1 MGTFLS
7 QSANQTHVT
16 MKVVLFSTL
25 LAVAAASPL
34 PDHPPAPYH
43 APAPYAPEPVA
54 PPVYNY
60 EYGVNDPH
68 YGPVFSHAENRDNYN
83 TGGEYRVNLPDG
95 RVQIV
100 TYKADENGFVAD
112 VKYEGEATYPEEPAY
127 KPAPKPAYKP
137 APAPAYKP
145 APKPV
150 YHKPAP
156 APYHPAP
163 AYKPHPAPYHPA
175 PAYKAA
181 PVYHPAPA
189 PYHAPVV
196 HKPAPYH
203 APVVHKP
210 APYVAPVVHKP
221 VVHPA
226 PAYHKPAPYH
236 EPAYDGPAVYQYGYA
251 VQDDYSKA
259 NFAANENRDGDV
271 VTGEYRVALPGGR
284 TQIVTYTA
292 NGYDGYVADVKYEGV
307 AQYPEYKPAPY
318 HAPKPAPY
326 HA

>member
-1 MGTFLS
+1 MG
-7 QSANQTHVT
+7 A
-16 MKVVLFSTL
+16 
-25 LAVAAASPL
+25 
-34 PDHPPAPYH
+34 
-43 APAPYAPEPVA
+43 
-54 PPVYNY
+54 
-60 EYGVNDPH
+60 
-68 YGPVFSHAENRDNYN
+68 
-83 TGGEYRVNLPDG
+83 
-95 RVQIV
+95 
-100 TYKADENGFVAD
+100 
-112 VKYEGEATYPEEPAY
+112 
-127 KPAPKPAYKP
+127 
-137 APAPAYKP
+137 
-145 APKPV
+145 
-150 YHKPAP
+150 YHKP
-156 APYHPAP
+156 
-163 AYKPHPAPYHPA
+163 
-175 PAYKAA
+175 A

-221 VVHPA
+221 APYVAPVVH
-226 PAYHKPAPYH
+226 K
-236 EPAYDGPAVYQYGYA
+236 PAYDGPAVYQYGYA

-271 VTGEYRVALPGGR
+271 VTGEYRVALPDGR

>member
-1 MGTFLS
+1 MGT
-7 QSANQTHVT
+7 H
-16 MKVVLFSTL
+16 FSTKVQIKHIMALLKVTLSAL

-34 PDHPPAPYH
+34 PDHPPPAPYH
-43 APAPYAPEPVA
+43 APHPAPGYAGPVA

-137 APAPAYKP
+137 APAP
-145 APKPV
+145 
-150 YHKPAP
+150 
-156 APYHPAP
+156 
-163 AYKPHPAPYHPA
+163 YHPA

-189 PYHAPVV
+189 
-196 HKPAPYH
+196 
-203 APVVHKP
+203 
-210 APYVAPVVHKP
+210 
-221 VVHPA
+221 
-226 PAYHKPAPYH
+226 YHKP
-236 EPAYDGPAVYQYGYA
+236 
-251 VQDDYSKA
+251 
-259 NFAANENRDGDV
+259 
-271 VTGEYRVALPGGR
+271 
-284 TQIVTYTA
+284 
-292 NGYDGYVADVKYEGV
+292 
-307 AQYPEYKPAPY
+307 
-318 HAPKPAPY
+318 
-326 HA
+326 